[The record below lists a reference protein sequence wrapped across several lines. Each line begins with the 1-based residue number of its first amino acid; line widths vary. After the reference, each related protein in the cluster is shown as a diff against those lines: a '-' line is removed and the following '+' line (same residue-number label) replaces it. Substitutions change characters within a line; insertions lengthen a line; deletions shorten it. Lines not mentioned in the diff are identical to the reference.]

1 MKKWIFGT
9 GTVAIVGYLGIVGY
23 LHQFDKAQATQF
35 MTENHYSGE
44 QKKLAEIMLTNSCQY
59 CHSPNAPL
67 PFYSE
72 LPIVNSKMQKDVEMG
87 LRAFRMDRLLEG
99 TKDST
104 KLSQADLAKLQRVIE
119 NNEMPLA
126 EFSHLHWG
134 SKLDEQ
140 EKTFLLNWIRE
151 KRQMLLPKEIP
162 NADANRLVQ
171 PIPDRIQTDAAK
183 VALGHDIFFD
193 GRLSSD
199 GSIQCHTCHQL
210 DKGGVDRLATSTGID
225 GKKGP
230 INAPTVFNAAFNLA
244 QFWDG
249 RAADLADQAKGP
261 PTNPLEMGSHSW
273 DEIVARFEMDE
284 NFKKEFLKEYPQ
296 ITKET
301 LTHAIGEYE
310 KTLITP
316 NSGFDRYLK
325 GDQTALNAQQLRGY
339 ELFKQYKCDTCHTGV
354 SLGGQSYEYMGLY
367 GDYFKDRGTPLT
379 EADEGRFAQTKD
391 PYDMHRFKVP
401 TLRNIDLTAPYF
413 HDASASDLKEAVRV
427 MLKYQSNVQ
436 QPKQQDIDDIS
447 SFLESLTGEF
457 NGEKLK

>member
-1 MKKWIFGT
+1 MKKWVLGAGALSVI
-9 GTVAIVGYLGIVGY
+9 GYLGVVGY
-23 LHQFDKAQATQF
+23 LHQFDKGQATKLLV
-35 MTENHYSGE
+35 ENHYSSDQ
-44 QKKLAEIMLTNSCQY
+44 QKVAETLLNNGCQY
-59 CHSPNAPL
+59 CHSPNADL
-67 PFYSE
+67 PFYSA
-72 LPIVNSKMQKDVEMG
+72 LPVISNKMQSDIELG

-99 TKDST
+99 AKDPS

-119 NNEMPLA
+119 NNEMPLP
-126 EFSHLHWG
+126 EFTHLHWG
-134 SKLDEQ
+134 SKPDDQ
-140 EKTFLLNWIRE
+140 EKAFLLNWIRE
-151 KRQMLLPKEIP
+151 KRQMLLPQGTP
-162 NADANRLVQ
+162 NADVNRLVQ
-171 PIPDRIQTDAAK
+171 PIPDSIPTDAAK
-183 VALGHDIFFD
+183 VALGHSIFFD
-193 GRLSSD
+193 GRLSGD

-230 INAPTVFNAAFNLA
+230 INAPTVFNAAFNFV

-249 RAADLADQAKGP
+249 RAVDLADQAKGP
-261 PTNPLEMGSHSW
+261 PTNPLEMGSNSW
-273 DEIVARFEMDE
+273 DEIVARFETDE
-284 NFKKEFLKEYPQ
+284 DFKKSFLKEYPQ

-316 NSGFDRYLK
+316 NSDFDRYLK
-325 GDQTALNAQQLRGY
+325 GEQTALNAQQLRGY
-339 ELFKQYKCDTCHTGV
+339 ELFKQHKCDTCHTGV

-401 TLRNIDLTAPYF
+401 TLRNVALTAPYF
-413 HDASASDLKEAVRV
+413 HDASAADLKEAVRV